1 MPHDEEL
8 LRYGYWSQESEELN
22 LPSYR
27 ATFIFLSRIPL
38 DLIHAYLRMRLE
50 TRPEKPSIMSIRQV
64 ICFLIIATHKFM
76 FSKTIKYMCN
86 SNTPKYEKINVSL
99 YIFINLIL
107 INKIELNNFNFK
119 LI

>member
-8 LRYGYWSQESEELN
+8 LRYNYWSQESKELN

-38 DLIHAYLRMRLE
+38 DLIHAYLRMRLD

-64 ICFLIIATHKFM
+64 ILLIINFAK
-76 FSKTIKYMCN
+76 
-86 SNTPKYEKINVSL
+86 L
-99 YIFINLIL
+99 YLIC
-107 INKIELNNFNFK
+107 
-119 LI
+119 

>member
-8 LRYGYWSQESEELN
+8 LRYSYWSQEAKEMN

-38 DLIHAYLRMRLE
+38 DLIHAYLRVRLD

-64 ICFLIIATHKFM
+64 INTFIFY
-76 FSKTIKYMCN
+76 FYKYY
-86 SNTPKYEKINVSL
+86 KYYK
-99 YIFINLIL
+99 YI
-107 INKIELNNFNFK
+107 
-119 LI
+119 

>member
-8 LRYGYWSQESEELN
+8 LRYGYWSQESKELN

-38 DLIHAYLRMRLE
+38 DLIHAYLRMRLD

-64 ICFLIIATHKFM
+64 INFIYLIIIF
-76 FSKTIKYMCN
+76 KYN
-86 SNTPKYEKINVSL
+86 
-99 YIFINLIL
+99 
-107 INKIELNNFNFK
+107 
-119 LI
+119 

>member
-8 LRYGYWSQESEELN
+8 LRYSYWSQESKEMN

-38 DLIHAYLRMRLE
+38 DLIHAYLRMRLD

-64 ICFLIIATHKFM
+64 I
-76 FSKTIKYMCN
+76 
-86 SNTPKYEKINVSL
+86 NV
-99 YIFINLIL
+99 
-107 INKIELNNFNFK
+107 NFD
-119 LI
+119 